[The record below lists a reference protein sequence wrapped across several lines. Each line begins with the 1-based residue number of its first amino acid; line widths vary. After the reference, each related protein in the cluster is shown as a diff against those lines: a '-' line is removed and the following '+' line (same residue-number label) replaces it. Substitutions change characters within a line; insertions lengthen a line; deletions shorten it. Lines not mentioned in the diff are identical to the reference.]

1 MRRRRREKEPSG
13 HNVRVIDLRLQHCL
27 GELRLRVK
35 EDQLSLPPASLPPG
49 LLLCR
54 RSHLDVGRQ
63 KEENIRPPCIMCL
76 HVITLRFDDG

>member
-1 MRRRRREKEPSG
+1 MRRRRREKRASG
-13 HNVRVIDLRLQHCL
+13 LDVRVIDLRLQHRL

-54 RSHLDVGRQ
+54 RSHLEVGGRR
-63 KEENIRPPCIMCL
+63 EENIRPPCIMCL